1 MNLKNIMKSEKKSYT
16 KDYKLYDSV
25 FYDITWKGKKNLRNR
40 KFISG
45 MGQEWALT
53 ENVHEGTL
61 GGHGN
66 VPKWVH
72 HSKFTNLTEVHT
84 YNRWFYGI

>member
-1 MNLKNIMKSEKKSYT
+1 
-16 KDYKLYDSV
+16 
-25 FYDITWKGKKNLRNR
+25 
-40 KFISG
+40 

-84 YNRWFYGI
+84 YNR